1 MAITIGSFV
10 AMLDIQIVASS
21 LNQIQAGLSASVD
34 EIQWV
39 QTSYLIAEVVAVPL
53 AGFLAPL
60 LSTRVLYALS
70 CLGFTVASMACAFA
84 WNLPSMIV
92 FRALQGFLGGGM
104 LPASYAAMYMLFP
117 DQKQLRLA
125 QMVGGMASTLA
136 PAIGP
141 TFGGYITES
150 LSWNWLFLI
159 NFIPGILCA
168 VIVWNHLHVDQPR
181 PELLN
186 TLDRWSVVLMALF
199 LGCLEYALDDGPR
212 HDWFESQSI
221 ALCTGIAVVAGVL
234 FFWRNFTVPG
244 SIVDLRVFR
253 NRNFALSSFISSL
266 LGVSLF
272 TLVYITPV
280 FLGEVRGFNAQQ
292 IGEVM
297 MVQGIALLLSAPL
310 GAWISS
316 ALDPRLTIFSG
327 LALYALGSYLNA
339 ALTGDWGFSEFVLP
353 QLLRGAGLMISFIP
367 MMNLALGTLPARDLN
382 NASALFTVVRNLG
395 GALGLAAVTTL
406 INHRTWTHWQHLA
419 EVTTL
424 SRPAV
429 RDALGGMETA
439 LAPSLGDA
447 APLGA
452 VANLV
457 QQAQLQAMTMTF
469 ADMYLIVAWCSALPL
484 LVVPLI
490 RKPERDVGM
499 GGH

>member
-1 MAITIGSFV
+1 MAVTMGAFV
-10 AMLDIQIVASS
+10 ATLDIQVVASS

-39 QTSYLIAEVVAVPL
+39 QTSYLIAEIVAVPL

-60 LSTRVLYALS
+60 LSTRVLYTLS
-70 CLGFTVASMACAFA
+70 CVGFTVASMACAFA

-117 DQKQLRLA
+117 DQKRLRLA
-125 QMVGGMASTLA
+125 QMVGGMTSTLA

-150 LSWNWLFLI
+150 MSWNWLFLI
-159 NFIPGILCA
+159 NFIPGLACA
-168 VIVWNHLHVDQPR
+168 VAVWNSLHVDKPR

-186 TLDRWSVVLMALF
+186 SLDRWSVVLMALF
-199 LGCLEYALDDGPR
+199 LGCLEYSLDDGPR
-212 HDWFESQSI
+212 HDWFDDRSV
-221 ALCTGIAVVAGVL
+221 ATCFGIAVVSGGL

-253 NRNFALSSFISSL
+253 DRNFALSAFISAL

-272 TLVYITPV
+272 TLIYITPV
-280 FLGEVRGFNAQQ
+280 FLGEVRGFNSEQ

-297 MVQGIALLLSAPL
+297 MVQGTALLVSAPL
-310 GAWISS
+310 AAWVSS
-316 ALDPRLTIFSG
+316 AMDPRLTIFSG
-327 LALYALGSYLNA
+327 LTLYALGSYLNA
-339 ALTGDWGFSEFVLP
+339 NLTATWGFAEFVLP
-353 QLLRGAGLMISFIP
+353 QLLRGSGLMISFIP

-395 GALGLAAVTTL
+395 GALGLAAITTL
-406 INHRTWTHWQHLA
+406 INRRTWTHWQHLA
-419 EVTTL
+419 EAITL

-429 RDALGGMETA
+429 RDALGGMQSA
-439 LAPSLGDA
+439 LTPSLGDNA
-447 APLGA
+447 YLGA
-452 VANLV
+452 VSNLF
-457 QQAQLQAMTMTF
+457 QQAQQQAMVMTF
-469 ADMYLIVAWCSALPL
+469 ADMYMIVAVCSAVP
-484 LVVPLI
+484 LVVVPWI
-490 RKPERDVGM
+490 HKPVREVGPA
-499 GGH
+499 GH